1 MPLSR
6 RFHLFIAIII
16 ILFIVSGTAVG
27 FLADLFWF
35 LEVGYL
41 SVFNTIIISSVLLG
55 LVFGILFFVFS
66 YVCANKAA
74 RKGSVSGRV
83 TRLDLCIPLL
93 ICLCG
98 GLFAGTFMAG
108 SWETVLTFLHQVPFG
123 LSDPLFGLDISF
135 YLFSI
140 PFYTLIVRYIIILLL
155 FSLLISALSY
165 AMIKS
170 GFIFSLQGF
179 IPGQNADLPEFP
191 TLSRFFKPLLPQLSV
206 LFFLLFLGIG
216 ASLWLARYNLLFS
229 RGETVFG
236 AGYTDV
242 TVTLPLLTIL
252 SVITVLIGIG
262 FLVNRSLR
270 RPQIIIYGIGLFL
283 LLSIILGVAGGVV
296 QTLVVKPNEY
306 NLEEPYLVSN
316 INSTLVAYDLDR
328 IYAREFSVSYNLTR
342 GDILSNAATINNI
355 RLWDWRPLK
364 ATYEQL
370 QLFRTYYNF
379 IDVDVDRYT
388 LNDRYK
394 QVLVSARELDTYS
407 LPLQA
412 QTWVNQH
419 LVYTHGYGAVM
430 NPVDEVTSG
439 GLPVFYVKDIPPAS
453 PYLSIES
460 PQIYYGEGVRD
471 YVVTNTMTEE
481 FDYPAG
487 ENNIYQ
493 NYEGT
498 GGITLSGLKKLVYAL
513 SFSSI
518 ELLVSGSL
526 TSESRILLH
535 QNIRERADTIA
546 PFLVYDPDPYLVI
559 SEGRLF
565 FIMDAYT
572 TSSMFPYSE
581 KIRSPF
587 GGELN
592 YIRNSVKVVIDA
604 YNGDVTYY
612 VTDKDDP
619 IVATYRSIFPGLF
632 KPIEEMPED
641 IVSHIRYPQGMFSIQ
656 AYIYGTYHMEDPRV
670 YYNREDVWV
679 VPDEIYRG
687 SRQQITPYYVNMKLP
702 GEEREEFILMLPFTP
717 RNKENLI
724 GWMAARCDR
733 PSYGDLIVYQFSKQ
747 ELTYGPM
754 QVEARIDQDPDISQ
768 LITLWSQS
776 GSSVLRGNTLI
787 IPIEQSLLY
796 VEPLY
801 LEASEKGTLPQLT
814 RVIVVYSDRVV
825 MRNTLSEAL
834 DDIFGRK
841 SSDEVVSG
849 MGESGSSA
857 GGIPGYPVG
866 ADTATALNQIA
877 YWYDQAS
884 AALAS
889 GDLGRYQR
897 NFEKIGDI
905 IKDLS

>member
-6 RFHLFIAIII
+6 RFHLFIAGII
-16 ILFIVSGTAVG
+16 ILFIVFGTAVG
-27 FLADLFWF
+27 ILADLFWF

-66 YVCANKAA
+66 YFCANRAA

-83 TRLDLCIPLL
+83 TRLDLVIPLL
-93 ICLCG
+93 ICVCG

-123 LSDPLFGLDISF
+123 VTDPLFGLDISF

-140 PFYTLIVRYIIILLL
+140 PFYTLFVRYLVILLL
-155 FSLLISALSY
+155 FSLLVSVLSY
-165 AMIKS
+165 VIQKS
-170 GFIFSLQGF
+170 GFIFSLQG
-179 IPGQNADLPEFP
+179 IILGQNADLPEFP
-191 TLSRFFKPLLPQLSV
+191 TFSRFFKPLLPQLSV

-216 ASLWLARYNLLFS
+216 MSLWLARYNLLFS

-242 TVTLPLLTIL
+242 TVTLPLLTLL
-252 SVITVLIGIG
+252 SFVTVLIGIG
-262 FLVNRSLR
+262 FLINRSLR
-270 RPQIIIYGIGLFL
+270 RPRIIIYGIGLFL
-283 LLSIILGVAGGVV
+283 LLSLLLGVAGGVV
-296 QTLVVKPNEY
+296 QTLVVKPDEY
-306 NLEEPYLVSN
+306 NLEEPYLASN
-316 INSTLVAYDLDR
+316 INSTLVAYDLDQ
-328 IYAREFSVSYNLTR
+328 IHAREFSVSYNLTR
-342 GDILSNAATINNI
+342 NDILSNAATINNI

-388 LNDRYK
+388 LNDSYK
-394 QVLVSARELDTYS
+394 QVLVSARELDTHS

-430 NPVDEVTSG
+430 NPVDEVTSN

-453 PYLSIES
+453 PYLSIEH

-481 FDYPAG
+481 FDHPAG
-487 ENNIYQ
+487 DNNIYQ

-526 TSESRILLH
+526 TSESKILLY

-559 SEGRLF
+559 SQGRLF
-565 FIMDAYT
+565 WIMDAYT
-572 TSSMFPYSE
+572 TSCMFPYSE
-581 KIRSPF
+581 KIRSPY

-592 YIRNSVKVVIDA
+592 YIRNSVKVVVDA
-604 YNGDVTYY
+604 YNGDVSYY

-619 IVATYRSIFPGLF
+619 IVATYRSIFPELF
-632 KPIEEMPED
+632 KSIEEMPED
-641 IVSHIRYPQGMFSIQ
+641 LVLHIRYPQGMFSIQ

-670 YYNREDVWV
+670 FYNREDVWV

-776 GSSVLRGNTLI
+776 GSTVVRGNTLI

-834 DDIFGRK
+834 ADIFGRK
-841 SSDEVVSG
+841 PTGETVSG
-849 MGESGSSA
+849 KAEPESSA
-857 GGIPGYPVG
+857 GGIPGYQVG
-866 ADTATALNQIA
+866 SDTATALNQIA

-889 GDLGRYQR
+889 GDLGLYQR

-905 IKDLS
+905 IQGLS